1 MFLRQSDLQT
11 VLADDNIEK
20 GDTVHHFIQVTNGI
34 SLLTQN
40 HFYLTSSLKKSTFS
54 IWLIIKFLCLCVT
67 YFWVTRKFF

>member
-40 HFYLTSSLKKSTFS
+40 RSLG
-54 IWLIIKFLCLCVT
+54 
-67 YFWVTRKFF
+67 RK

>member
-40 HFYLTSSLKKSTFS
+40 HF
-54 IWLIIKFLCLCVT
+54 LCLSIRFSRILAFIFAAPEPCEPVI
-67 YFWVTRKFF
+67 